1 MVANIK
7 TRAVGV
13 SAALDA
19 TGPGTITARSGGSS
33 ALASLVSDPGFT
45 PVELMDA
52 ALAGCLV
59 LSVRIAARRRDWAE
73 RLQHVDASVRHD
85 KAQEGR
91 SRIGTFTCNIE
102 IKGDFSAEERA
113 LLIADAHEICTVGNT
128 IEQGAII
135 RDDAASETAVA

>member
-1 MVANIK
+1 MVANIT

-13 SAALDA
+13 SAALGG
-19 TGPGTITARSGGSS
+19 TGRGTFVARSGGS
-33 ALASLVSDPGFT
+33 AELAGLVSDPGFT
-45 PVELMDA
+45 PLELMDA

-59 LSVRIAARRRDWAE
+59 LSVRIVARRHGWGE
-73 RLQHVDASVRHD
+73 RLQHVDVTVRHD

-91 SRIGTFTCNIE
+91 SRIGVFTCGFD

-113 LLIADAHEICTVGNT
+113 LLIAEAHETCTVGNT

-135 RDDAASETAVA
+135 RDAAASDTAIA